1 VNPEAATRAFV
12 DTERH
17 HPWVTNLLL
26 AAIGL
31 ILFAGLNMRSGR
43 VEANDGLGW
52 DGRQYAHMVTGRLQD
67 GTVATQT
74 RPLLPLL
81 TRIPHYAGLDVISAF
96 QVMNFISAAVL
107 YFFLCLL
114 LDLYGVAAAYKLYF
128 VVTLALC
135 IATSKMFAF
144 YPTVIDLGALA
155 VLIAATYVVLTS
167 SGWAAGI
174 AALLAVSARELGVAL
189 AFFGFHREL
198 RQGRGFVRP
207 FLTYAPAVVALVVI
221 RQWASATNHGDRDR
235 TLLTAGDF
243 IANLELWRDPAFVAF
258 FAYFLLTLAG
268 GVTLLLVLKPIWG
281 ARRLAAAPE
290 LATFAAIILAAS
302 AVGNADIWRYLA
314 FLLPVIAILYA
325 AYVRDHQPGLLVLSA
340 ALFFTWA
347 TQQPFAP
354 MDLTAY
360 FRDWFPFY
368 VSRTDDATPAF
379 WAMWRFRMLLTA
391 SGALALVIVQWRI
404 QRREAR
410 LGHQRDTSMGTP
422 HPAQPPGD

>member
-1 VNPEAATRAFV
+1 MNPEAATRAFV

-155 VLIAATYVVLTS
+155 RSFNPVINTGDSCNDYKAYVDS
-167 SGWAAGI
+167 IDRGAI
-174 AALLAVSARELGVAL
+174 EVSAV
-189 AFFGFHREL
+189 
-198 RQGRGFVRP
+198 
-207 FLTYAPAVVALVVI
+207 PATGGMQTKVTI
-221 RQWASATNHGDRDR
+221 RD
-235 TLLTAGDF
+235 
-243 IANLELWRDPAFVAF
+243 
-258 FAYFLLTLAG
+258 
-268 GVTLLLVLKPIWG
+268 
-281 ARRLAAAPE
+281 
-290 LATFAAIILAAS
+290 
-302 AVGNADIWRYLA
+302 
-314 FLLPVIAILYA
+314 
-325 AYVRDHQPGLLVLSA
+325 
-340 ALFFTWA
+340 
-347 TQQPFAP
+347 
-354 MDLTAY
+354 
-360 FRDWFPFY
+360 
-368 VSRTDDATPAF
+368 
-379 WAMWRFRMLLTA
+379 
-391 SGALALVIVQWRI
+391 LVILPNSVD
-404 QRREAR
+404 
-410 LGHQRDTSMGTP
+410 L
-422 HPAQPPGD
+422 

>member
-1 VNPEAATRAFV
+1 
-12 DTERH
+12 
-17 HPWVTNLLL
+17 
-26 AAIGL
+26 
-31 ILFAGLNMRSGR
+31 
-43 VEANDGLGW
+43 
-52 DGRQYAHMVTGRLQD
+52 
-67 GTVATQT
+67 
-74 RPLLPLL
+74 LL
-81 TRIPHYAGLDVISAF
+81 TRAPYYAGLQIIAAF
-96 QVMNFISAAVL
+96 QVMNFVYAAVL

-114 LDLYGVAAAYKLYF
+114 LDLYGVPPAYKLYF

-144 YPTVIDLGALA
+144 YPTLIDLGALA
-155 VLIAATYVVLTS
+155 VLIAATYVVLTGN
-167 SGWAAGI
+167 GWTAGI
-174 AALLAVSARELGVAL
+174 AALLAVTARELGVAL

-198 RQGRGFVRP
+198 RQGRGFVHP
-207 FLTYAPAVVALVVI
+207 VLTYAPAVVALVVI
-221 RQWASATNHGDRDR
+221 RQWASATHLGDQDR
-235 TLLTAGDF
+235 TLLTARDL

-258 FAYFLLTLAG
+258 FVYFFLTLAG

-281 ARRLAAAPE
+281 ARRLATTPE
-290 LATFAAIILAAS
+290 LATFAAIILAAT
-302 AVGNADIWRYLA
+302 AVGNADIWRYLV

-325 AYVRDHQPGLLVLSA
+325 GYVRDHQPGVLVLSA

-379 WAMWRFRMLLTA
+379 WSMWKFRMLLTA
-391 SGALALVIVQWRI
+391 AGALAVVLVQWTI

-410 LGHQRDTSMGTP
+410 RLQSVG
-422 HPAQPPGD
+422 A